1 MNYPS
6 PVRWIKSINKFLA
19 EGIRY
24 IRQILRGD
32 GASYPLT
39 MIDLRIADVDTE
51 FAPTVRPETP
61 VGDAAAALDG
71 AETSAV
77 VVLEG
82 DSVVGLVAALDVVSM
97 VAGGDRSRTT
107 REIMSGPVS
116 TVSPTETVV
125 DAAERIRERG
135 VRHLRSWTATRIG
148 GSCRRRPSR
157 RTSRGTASTSSERT
171 GRRRSSR
178 RTTRRCPSGTDP
190 YRPLRSRTGGSEYPP
205 PPEGLGLSRR
215 ARRTSQ

>member
-1 MNYPS
+1 
-6 PVRWIKSINKFLA
+6 
-19 EGIRY
+19 
-24 IRQILRGD
+24 
-32 GASYPLT
+32 

-77 VVLEG
+77 VVLED
-82 DSVVGLVAALDVVSM
+82 DSVVGLVAASDVVSM

-125 DAAERIRERG
+125 DAAERMRERG
-135 VRHLRSWTATRIG
+135 VRHLPVVDGDAYRGVVSAETL
-148 GSCRRRPSR
+148 SPYLSR
-157 RTSRGTASTSSERT
+157 HRLDVERT
-171 GRRRSSR
+171 NG
-178 RTTRRCPSGTDP
+178 TPSVVASNDP
-190 YRPLRSRTGGSEYPP
+190 T
-205 PPEGLGLSRR
+205 LSVRN
-215 ARRTSQ
+215 